1 MKRHFF
7 TLAISSISTLISA
20 RLSKFW
26 AQRALAFVAF
36 SLFFVSA
43 AFSQTK
49 VTGIGVGTQTGSA
62 TYGTSAGP
70 TYIITLTKTGS
81 GNGSE
86 SIALT
91 WTGTTPSG
99 MTIAF
104 SQTSSY
110 NPKNI
115 TSVTLTLTTS
125 VTTSAGSFP
134 FKITNTD
141 NNGGVVS
148 TSTGTLV
155 ISTKALTIAGLTASN
170 KVYDATTTATLTG
183 TAALSGVI
191 NGDNVTLG
199 GTGAGTF
206 ANANIGTGKA
216 VTVTGY
222 TISGTGASNYTLTQP
237 ALTAN
242 ITTAPLTITGIT
254 ASDKIYNGSAA
265 ATLAGTA
272 TLSGVVAG
280 DNVTLGGTGSGT
292 FANANVGSTKSVTI
306 TGYTISGTSSG
317 NYTLTQPAGLTANIT
332 AAALSI
338 TANNVAKTYGSL
350 LTGAAGSTAFTS
362 SGLVGAEAIGIVT
375 ITYGTGAVATDGA
388 ASYTGSV
395 TPSAATGGTFL
406 ASNYSITYNAGNIT
420 VNPAALTITATSVSK
435 PYGTTLTSGPASSG
449 FTTSAL
455 MNAETISTVYL
466 TYSAGNNATD
476 AIGATGN
483 ITPSLPIT
491 GSGTFNANNYSIT
504 YTTGT
509 LTVTAATFVWTG
521 AVNND
526 WATPGN
532 WSVNGVLQTSV
543 YPGLNEATDVVQ
555 IGVIA
560 FTNSANQP
568 TVSAN
573 LPNAISS
580 LTFGSATTPST
591 LNLGANVSFNV
602 SGNTTLN
609 TGSEIVNLNGAS
621 GSSFNVGGDYITNT
635 GSTFNNN
642 SNATITITG
651 VFTNAGTSNF
661 GSALVTFNNPGN
673 PITFTTSSTQVFT
686 NVLFIGT
693 GHFLMKKT
701 SGPSAGQYN
710 IASNGTLTLAGSVN
724 LTIASAPLT
733 LLSDATGSAS
743 VAVVPAGCQI
753 NGTVSVQRYMQAQ
766 RGYRLM
772 ASPVNGG
779 TAGSNNV
786 YSVNYLKN
794 STYLTGTT
802 GTAGLF
808 DKAGNPTLY
817 LYREDIIANNS
828 TFITGNYRGIS
839 DMSLGNSNPPSYS
852 INLDG
857 AGFNIPV
864 SNGYLFYYRGS
875 RNQKTL
881 AQLTTVGAAATTD
894 TLTATGTLNV
904 GQVVFRDW
912 YTPGSTTL
920 GYSNPDATIIG
931 FNLAGNPYA
940 SSIDWETY
948 NTTSTTTGIYTQ
960 NISDFVYEL
969 NPVTSNYDI
978 YEAGQGGTVFT
989 NNASR
994 TIVSGQGFFVLAT
1007 GAGAQLIFNE
1017 SAKNTALQNTGPN
1030 LYMGKPVNMTASNQY
1045 MKLQMA
1051 MDNINT
1057 DDIVIAFNNSAKTSF
1072 DLKEDAPYKIG
1083 SGKVS
1088 LSSLSSDRKLLAIN
1102 RMPLN
1107 EKTVTIPLKVNSTAN
1122 GTYSLNMNAL
1132 KGVPEL
1138 YDVWLMDAYKNDS
1151 LDMRHNTTYRFDV
1164 VKTDTASYGAYRFKL
1179 VLRQNP
1185 AVAYHLLNFTASKA
1199 TGKQVQV
1206 AWVTEHEEN
1215 YTNFTVERS
1224 TDGGNTYAVVG
1235 DATSTG
1241 AGIYSLLDK
1250 NPGQNNLYR
1259 LKQEDINNSISY
1271 SNIIPVG
1278 FSNQSNNLAINN
1290 INIYPNPA
1298 SNAVNMS
1305 VSTAVNNATAAYNFT
1320 ITNSY
1325 GLLIRQGTS
1334 TQPTWQANVSDLL
1347 PGTYVIQVVNNK
1359 DHSFIGKSKFVKL

>member
-1 MKRHFF
+1 VKRYFF
-7 TLAISSISTLISA
+7 TLANASISTLISA
-20 RLSKFW
+20 RLSKGW
-26 AQRALAFVAF
+26 AQRAVAFVAF
-36 SLFFVSA
+36 SLFFVST
-43 AFSQTK
+43 AFGATTISSMTL
-49 VTGIGVGTQTGSA
+49 GTQTGALTYGAPGSA
-62 TYGTSAGP
+62 TYNVAISTVGNGSGNEVFSFIWIGNAPAGVTLSQSTTNP
-70 TYIITLTKTGS
+70 NVGPNITLTVTTTS
-81 GNGSE
+81 
-86 SIALT
+86 AT
-91 WTGTTPSG
+91 VTGTYTFQLKTTHGAGS
-99 MTIAF
+99 T
-104 SQTSSY
+104 TST
-110 NPKNI
+110 N
-115 TSVTLTLTTS
+115 SVTLTIG
-125 VTTSAGSFP
+125 A
-134 FKITNTD
+134 
-141 NNGGVVS
+141 
-148 TSTGTLV
+148 
-155 ISTKALTIAGLTASN
+155 KALTITGLTAGN
-170 KVYDATTTATLTG
+170 KVYNATTAATLNG

-191 NGDNVTLG
+191 NGDNVSLS
-199 GTGAGTF
+199 GTGSGTF
-206 ANANIGTGKA
+206 ANANIGTGKT

-222 TISGTGASNYTLTQP
+222 TLSGTGASNYTLTQP
-237 ALTAN
+237 TGLTAN
-242 ITTAPLTITGIT
+242 ITAAPLTISGIT
-254 ASDKIYNGSAA
+254 ASDKIYNGSTA

-280 DNVTLGGTGSGT
+280 DNVTLSGTGSGT
-292 FANANVGSTKSVTI
+292 FANANVGNTKAVTV

-332 AAALSI
+332 TAPLSI
-338 TANNVAKTYGSL
+338 TATNVAKTYGSS

-362 SGLVGAEAIGIVT
+362 SGLIGTETIGTVT
-375 ITYGTGAVATDGA
+375 ITYGTGALATDGA

-420 VNPAALTITATSVSK
+420 VNPAALTITATSVNK

-455 MNAETISTVYL
+455 MNAEIISTVYL
-466 TYSAGNNATD
+466 TYSAGNNAAD

-504 YTTGT
+504 YTPGT
-509 LTVTAATFVWTG
+509 LTVIAATFVWTG

-573 LPNAISS
+573 LPNTISS
-580 LTFGSATTPST
+580 LTFGSATTPITLSLAAGVNFNTSGAFT
-591 LNLGANVSFNV
+591 LNS
-602 SGNTTLN
+602 
-609 TGSEIVNLNGAS
+609 GSEVVNLSGAS
-621 GSSFNVGGDYITNT
+621 GSSLNIGGDFVNSGGTFNNTSSSTITISGAFTNT
-635 GSTFNNN
+635 GINN
-642 SNATITITG
+642 
-651 VFTNAGTSNF
+651 FGTS
-661 GSALVTFNNPGN
+661 LVTFNNPSTN
-673 PITFTTSSTQVFT
+673 PGTPIVFTTSGTQTFT
-686 NVLFIGT
+686 NLSFTGLAHYLIKKSGT
-693 GHFLMKKT
+693 GAAAF
-701 SGPSAGQYN
+701 A
-710 IASNGTLTLAGSVN
+710 IASTGVITVSGSVN
-724 LTIASAPLT
+724 VTFASANLN
-733 LLSDATGSAS
+733 LLSDANGSAS
-743 VAVVPAGCQI
+743 VAAVPTGCQI
-753 NGTVSVQRYMQAQ
+753 TGTVNVQRYMQAQ

-779 TAGSNNV
+779 SAGSNSV

-817 LYREDIIANNS
+817 LYREDVIANNS

-852 INLDG
+852 LNLDG

-904 GQVVFRDW
+904 GQFIFSDW

-920 GYSNPDATIIG
+920 GYSNPDPTIIG

-1057 DDIVIAFNNSAKTSF
+1057 DDIVIAFNNGAKTSF

-1132 KGVPEL
+1132 QGVPEL

-1185 AVAYHLLNFTASKA
+1185 AMAYHLLNFTAIKA

-1250 NPGQNNLYR
+1250 NPGENNLYR

-1271 SNIIPVG
+1271 SHIIPVG

-1290 INIYPNPA
+1290 INVYPNPV

-1305 VSTAVNNATAAYNFT
+1305 VSTAVNSSSAAYNFT